1 MKNLDTQISEDDLM
15 CHKMHYDCVFNMVQN
30 KCITKDTIICHDDIM
45 DQYASKGK
53 GVLSI
58 PFLVKNGLKILTY
71 QGNGM
76 VLKIVD

>member
-1 MKNLDTQISEDDLM
+1 
-15 CHKMHYDCVFNMVQN
+15 MVQN

-71 QGNGM
+71 QGNGI